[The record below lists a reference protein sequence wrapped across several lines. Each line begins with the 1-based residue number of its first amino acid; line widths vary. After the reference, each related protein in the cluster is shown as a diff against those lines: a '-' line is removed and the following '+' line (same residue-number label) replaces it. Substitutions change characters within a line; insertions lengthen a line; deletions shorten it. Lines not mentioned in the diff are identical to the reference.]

1 MRDQPDSTNTTMKAT
16 SITIKPVA
24 LAALALAAFCLPVG
38 AEDDA
43 LPPAADKAEKL
54 EKHKVGSQ
62 KLAVDQDELSADVQ
76 ELIEEQTADN
86 VIVLLEEVEE
96 IMAEVTGS
104 LDESETG
111 GETLAAETEIIEKIF
126 EAAKQRQQGGT

>member
-1 MRDQPDSTNTTMKAT
+1 MKAT

-24 LAALALAAFCLPVG
+24 LAALAAVAICLPAG
-38 AEDDA
+38 AEDDT
-43 LPPAADKAEKL
+43 LPPAVEKAEKL